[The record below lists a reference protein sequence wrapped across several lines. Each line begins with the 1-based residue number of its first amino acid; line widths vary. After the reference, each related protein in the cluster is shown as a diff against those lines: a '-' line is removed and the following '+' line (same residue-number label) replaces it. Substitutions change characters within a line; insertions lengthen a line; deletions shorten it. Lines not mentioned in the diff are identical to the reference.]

1 MNQNELQQ
9 LFPEAKITSAASL
22 GPAYFTLPFQNKWLH
37 IPEHTLSGREKALL
51 KQLLLNEAKT
61 TSEFPKNPWA
71 QFLLGQTTEVRP
83 GWRRPNC
90 SNSDS
95 RTGKRTPDLSIRHF
109 GLMLSARRCRLSANA
124 FFLNGKSGVFILD
137 SPEPY
142 CIDEELSAVLDIL
155 DDDFSLRTALY
166 LGQRWPVDSRLP
178 LLFEEERKIFAA
190 SRTIA
195 KGSKITTLAAIA
207 LPYFISESGNQNPVL
222 QALQTT
228 IGSVDG
234 THELITAMW
243 RNQGNLSK
251 AATDLYLH
259 RNTLQY
265 RIDRFFDATGLALKS
280 MDDLALAYLAITV
293 LPVTPNN

>member
-9 LFPEAKITSAASL
+9 LFPEAKITTAASL

-51 KQLLLNEAKT
+51 KQLLLNEAQT
-61 TSEFPKNPWA
+61 TSDIPKNPWA
-71 QFLLGQTTEVRP
+71 QFLLGQTTEIP
-83 GWRRPNC
+83 
-90 SNSDS
+90 
-95 RTGKRTPDLSIRHF
+95 I
-109 GLMLSARRCRLSANA
+109 GLAQTQLLQFRLSYREEDAGSFDQTLWIDA
-124 FFLNGKSGVFILD
+124 FSQTLPLVRECFFLNGKSGVFILD

-142 CIDEELSAVLDIL
+142 CIDEELAAVLDIL
-155 DDDFSLRTALY
+155 DDDFSLRTELY
-166 LGQRWPVDSRLP
+166 LGQRWPVDARLP

-195 KGSKITTLAAIA
+195 KGSKIITLAAIA
-207 LPYFISESGNQNPVL
+207 LPYFISEAGTQNPVL
-222 QALQTT
+222 QALQAT
-228 IGSVDG
+228 IGSIDG

-243 RNQGNLSK
+243 QNQGNLSK
-251 AATDLYLH
+251 AAADLYLH

-280 MDDLALAYLAITV
+280 MDDLALAYLAIAA
-293 LPVTPNN
+293 VTAPHTN

>member
-9 LFPEAKITSAASL
+9 LFPEAKITTASSL
-22 GPAYFTLPFQNKWLH
+22 GPAYFSLPYQNRWLH

-51 KQLLLNEAKT
+51 KQLLLNEAQPN
-61 TSEFPKNPWA
+61 SEIPKNPWA
-71 QFLLGQTTEVRP
+71 QFLLGHTTEVP
-83 GWRRPNC
+83 SGLAQTQLLQF
-90 SNSDS
+90 S
-95 RTGKRTPDLSIRHF
+95 LSYRAEDAGSF
-109 GLMLSARRCRLSANA
+109 DQTLWLDAFSQTLPLVREC
-124 FFLNGKSGVFILD
+124 FFLDGKNGVFILD

-142 CIDEELSAVLDIL
+142 CIDEELAAVLDVL

-166 LGQRWPVDSRLP
+166 LGQRWPVDDRLP
-178 LLFEEERKIFAA
+178 LLFEEERKTFAA

-207 LPYFISESGNQNPVL
+207 LPYFISESGNRNPVL

-228 IGSVDG
+228 IASIDG
-234 THELITAMW
+234 TDELITAMW

-251 AATDLYLH
+251 AAADLYLH

-280 MDDLALAYLAITV
+280 MDDLALAYLAITA
-293 LPVTPNN
+293 VTGPHNN

>member
-9 LFPEAKITSAASL
+9 LFPEAKITTVSSL
-22 GPAYFTLPFQNKWLH
+22 GPAYFTLPFQNRWVH

-51 KQLLLNEAKT
+51 KQVLLNETQT

-71 QFLLGQTTEVRP
+71 QFLLGQTTEV
-83 GWRRPNC
+83 PNGLAQTQLLQF
-90 SNSDS
+90 S
-95 RTGKRTPDLSIRHF
+95 LSYREEDAGSF
-109 GLMLSARRCRLSANA
+109 DQTLWLDAFSQTLPLVREC

-142 CIDEELSAVLDIL
+142 CIDEELAAVLDIL

-195 KGSKITTLAAIA
+195 KGNKITTLAAVA
-207 LPYFISESGNQNPVL
+207 LPYFISESGAQNPVL

-251 AATDLYLH
+251 AAADLYLH

-265 RIDRFFDATGLALKS
+265 RIDRFFDTTGLTLKN
-280 MDDLALAYLAITV
+280 MDDLALAYLTITALAV
-293 LPVTPNN
+293 PHDN

>member
-1 MNQNELQQ
+1 MNQNDLQQ
-9 LFPEAKITSAASL
+9 LFPEAKITTAANL

-61 TSEFPKNPWA
+61 TSEIPKNPWA
-71 QFLLGQTTEVRP
+71 QFLLGQTTEIPTGLAQTQLLQFSLSYREEDAGSFDQTLWLDSFSQTLPLVRE
-83 GWRRPNC
+83 C
-90 SNSDS
+90 
-95 RTGKRTPDLSIRHF
+95 
-109 GLMLSARRCRLSANA
+109 

-142 CIDEELSAVLDIL
+142 RIDEELAAVLDIL
-155 DDDFSLRTALY
+155 DDDFSLRTDLY

-178 LLFEEERKIFAA
+178 LLFEEERKIFSA
-190 SRTIA
+190 SRTIS
-195 KGSKITTLAAIA
+195 KGNKIITLAAIA
-207 LPYFISESGNQNPVL
+207 LPYFISESGTQNPVL
-222 QALQTT
+222 QALQAT
-228 IGSVDG
+228 ISSIDG

-243 RNQGNLSK
+243 QNQGNLSK
-251 AATDLYLH
+251 AAADLYLH

-293 LPVTPNN
+293 LPAPHNN

>member
-9 LFPEAKITSAASL
+9 LFPEAKITTAPSL
-22 GPAYFTLPFQNKWLH
+22 GPAYFTLPFQNRWVH

-51 KQLLLNEAKT
+51 KQLLLNETQT

-71 QFLLGQTTEVRP
+71 QFLLGQTTEV
-83 GWRRPNC
+83 PNGLAQTQLLQF
-90 SNSDS
+90 S
-95 RTGKRTPDLSIRHF
+95 LSYREEDAGSF
-109 GLMLSARRCRLSANA
+109 DQTLWLDAFSQTLPLVREC

-137 SPEPY
+137 SPDPY
-142 CIDEELSAVLDIL
+142 CIDEELAAVLDIL

-166 LGQRWPVDSRLP
+166 LGQRWPVNSRLP

-195 KGSKITTLAAIA
+195 KGNKITTLAAIA

-251 AATDLYLH
+251 AAADLYLH

-265 RIDRFFDATGLALKS
+265 RIDRFFDTTGLTLKN
-280 MDDLALAYLAITV
+280 MDELALAYLAITAV
-293 LPVTPNN
+293 AGPPNN

>member
-1 MNQNELQQ
+1 MNKNELLQ
-9 LFPEAKITSAASL
+9 LFPEAKITAAASL
-22 GPAYFTLPFQNKWLH
+22 GPAYYTLPFQNNWVH
-37 IPEHTLSGREKALL
+37 IPKNTLSGREKILL
-51 KQLLLNEAKT
+51 KQLLLNGATAAPEI
-61 TSEFPKNPWA
+61 PKNPWA
-71 QFLLGQTTEVRP
+71 QFLLGHTAEPPPGLAQTQLLQFSLSYREDDAGSFDQTLWLDAFSQTLPLVRD
-83 GWRRPNC
+83 C
-90 SNSDS
+90 
-95 RTGKRTPDLSIRHF
+95 
-109 GLMLSARRCRLSANA
+109 
-124 FFLNGKSGVFILD
+124 FFLDGKNGVFILD

-142 CIDEELSAVLDIL
+142 CIDEELAAVLDIL

-195 KGSKITTLAAIA
+195 KGNKITTLATIA
-207 LPYFISESGNQNPVL
+207 LPYFISESGNQNLVL

-251 AATDLYLH
+251 AAADLYLH

-265 RIDRFFDATGLALKS
+265 RIDRFFDATGLALKN
-280 MDDLALAYLAITV
+280 MDDLALAYLA
-293 LPVTPNN
+293 VTAVMGPHST

>member
-9 LFPEAKITSAASL
+9 LFPEAKITTAPSL
-22 GPAYFTLPFQNKWLH
+22 GPAYFTLPFQNRWVH

-51 KQLLLNEAKT
+51 KQVLLNEART
-61 TSEFPKNPWA
+61 VSEIPKNPWA
-71 QFLLGQTTEVRP
+71 QFLLGQTTEV
-83 GWRRPNC
+83 PNGLAQTQLLQF
-90 SNSDS
+90 S
-95 RTGKRTPDLSIRHF
+95 LSYREEDAGSF
-109 GLMLSARRCRLSANA
+109 DQTLWLDAFSQTLPLVRES

-142 CIDEELSAVLDIL
+142 CIDEELAAVLDIL

-195 KGSKITTLAAIA
+195 KGNKITTLAAIA

-251 AATDLYLH
+251 AAADLYLH

-265 RIDRFFDATGLALKS
+265 RIDRFFDTTGLTLKN
-280 MDDLALAYLAITV
+280 MDDLALAYLAITAV
-293 LPVTPNN
+293 ARPPNN